1 MTNGFDEM
9 ILNMTDTTPEPEDY
23 TGEDGLLYCGK
34 CHKPKEG
41 YFPKETAAWLGRDRH
56 PAECDCQRAERE
68 EREAAEKQR
77 SHLET
82 VERLKRRGFTDPAMQ
97 GWTFENDNGK
107 CPQMEHAHFYVENW
121 ETMKVATSIQ
131 ERLWELRKDKGLNL
145 EELSKLT
152 GISKSALGSYEK
164 EDYKEINHGNLITLA
179 DFYGVSVDYLLC
191 RTENRE
197 QINTPLTEL
206 HLNDEMVAL
215 LKSGRINNRLLCEL
229 ATHKDFIK
237 FLADI
242 EIYVDGIATMQIQN
256 LNSLVDTVRH
266 EIIERYRPG
275 EDDPHLK
282 VLQAAHISDD
292 EYFSH
297 MVLDDLNLIIR
308 DIREFH
314 KKDSESA
321 PQTTVADELKEN
333 LEAVENFKGSRDEKL
348 VILYCKQ
355 LGINYKNL
363 SEEEFRWFIRILKKS
378 KKMGTPISQRKK
390 R

>member
-1 MTNGFDEM
+1 MNGA
-9 ILNMTDTTPEPEDY
+9 TT
-23 TGEDGLLYCGK
+23 
-34 CHKPKEG
+34 
-41 YFPKETAAWLGRDRH
+41 
-56 PAECDCQRAERE
+56 
-68 EREAAEKQR
+68 
-77 SHLET
+77 
-82 VERLKRRGFTDPAMQ
+82 
-97 GWTFENDNGK
+97 
-107 CPQMEHAHFYVENW
+107 
-121 ETMKVATSIQ
+121 IQ
-131 ERLWELRKDKGLNL
+131 ERLKDLRLNKRLKL
-145 EELSKLT
+145 EELAEQT

-164 EDYKEINHGNLITLA
+164 DDFKEINHGNLILLA
-179 DFYGVSVDYLLC
+179 DFYGVSLDYLFC
-191 RTENRE
+191 RTENMVE
-197 QINTPLTEL
+197 INTPLREL
-206 HLNDEMVAL
+206 HLSDEMVAL

-256 LNSLVDTVRH
+256 LNTLVDTVRH

-308 DIREFH
+308 DIRETH

-321 PQTTVADELKEN
+321 PQTTVANELKEN
-333 LEAVENFKGSRDEKL
+333 LEAVENFKGSRLEKL
-348 VILYCKQ
+348 AVLYCKQ

-363 SEEEFRWFIRILKKS
+363 SDEEFRWLIRILQKS
-378 KKMGTPISQRKK
+378 KKTGTPISQRKK